1 MVSRAPI
8 CRDVWRREGR
18 SKARR
23 WPQPYVS
30 PLRELGAA
38 RRFRMADRLQHQRHI
53 ISRLVHSI
61 PNVLIPAGS
70 GDIYECARHVVSV

>member
-1 MVSRAPI
+1 
-8 CRDVWRREGR
+8 
-18 SKARR
+18 
-23 WPQPYVS
+23 
-30 PLRELGAA
+30 
-38 RRFRMADRLQHQRHI
+38 MADRLQHQRHI